1 MEAAGGGAADERWAS
16 LCNCVVNFLLE
27 ERYHL
32 TALELLQELQEDGR
46 HAHALR
52 LRAFFSD
59 PALFPPDLVAHAS
72 SAPPGAD
79 PQSLLEEKVAAQ
91 EKLALAEYDLR
102 LAKEDL
108 SQLKLELRKQNESS
122 PEDSN
127 GLLLGASTRER
138 YISQQDKQ
146 DVKISALGPLK
157 DNERKD
163 LNCAVKEYLL
173 LAGYRLA
180 AMTFIEEVP
189 DQDLD
194 VWPNSSAC
202 VPDALRR
209 YYYQY
214 LSSTAEAAEA
224 IFYINLNLISNYR
237 LMHYIEKIS
246 ILRENE
252 TLRKDNERL
261 NAEKDSL
268 TKSRESANSQV
279 AALRK
284 SLEAAH
290 KDIKEKE
297 KMVQDLRQSLDVQR
311 KELNDCRAEIT
322 SLKMYIEGAQSNKQ
336 LFVGNSDGLESHSIA
351 NSMGESASLNNK
363 DGDSKGSEFIT
374 NKLASAVNLT
384 EDTQKDRQVIENSAE
399 VPSVSEAPLSC
410 STDENGGYGTSE
422 EDKSVLNI
430 SSENVTS
437 NSDLHGASMIGKSQA
452 NSDGVSVYLSTDKL
466 ESPSKQKSSD
476 KMALE
481 TIKIVSDALPKI
493 VPYVLIN
500 HREELLPLIICSIE
514 KHPDSDVRDSLT
526 HTLFNLI
533 KRPDGQQRRIIMDA
547 CVELAKSVGE
557 MRTETELLPQCW
569 EQINHQYEERRLLVA
584 QSCGELAVYVRPE
597 IRDSLILSI
606 VQQLVEDA
614 ATVVRE
620 AATHNLALLLPLFPN
635 LDKYYKVEELMFQLV
650 CDHSGSVV
658 EVTLKELV
666 PAVVRWGGK
675 LDQISRVLLAH
686 ILASAQRCPPI
697 SGVEGT
703 IDSHLRVLG
712 EQERWNIDVLLRML
726 TELLPFVHQKAIETC
741 PFASVDPT
749 SSTPENFFSASC
761 LKLYST
767 GDSEWSTFEW
777 MHTDCLPDLIKLACL
792 LPVKED
798 NLRTI
803 ITKYL
808 LEVSG
813 RYGGDYLEHI
823 MLPVFLVAAGDID
836 SGDFTYFP
844 LSIQQKIRGLRPKTS
859 TAEKLAIMCVF
870 PLLLSGILGSPSSR
884 EQLEEYLRKVLIK
897 NTKDGSFSM
906 HHTTEIINAVRF
918 LCLFVEHHGVIF
930 NILWEM
936 VVSSDTSLKINA
948 TALLKAVVPY
958 VDVKVASTHIL
969 PALITLGSDQ
979 NLTVKYASI
988 DAFGAVAQHFKND
1001 MVVEKIRIQMDAF
1014 LEDGSHE
1021 ATISVIR
1028 ALAVAVPHSTDRL
1041 REYILLCEFHIFKL
1055 TSITPSGDDIERRR
1069 ERANVYCEALRALDA
1084 TGGQYGNIFHGNDLP
1099 STSVRDLL
1107 LPSIQNLLKDP
1118 DSLDPAHKEAIE
1130 IIGRERSGGTLE
1142 SLSKAMGAH
1151 LGIASSVSSFFGE
1164 NSLLGKKEG
1173 GEQHDPA
1180 TTSAPEPSP
1189 QAQPESTRFGRIM
1202 RGGFGDILRGQ
1213 SKGQ

>member
-1 MEAAGGGAADERWAS
+1 MAAVGVGAADERWAS

-32 TALELLQELQEDGR
+32 TALELMQELQEDGR
-46 HAHALR
+46 SAHALR

-59 PALFPPDLVAHAS
+59 PALFPPDLVARAS

-79 PQSLLEEKVAAQ
+79 PQILLQEKIAAE
-91 EKLALAEYDLR
+91 EKLALVEYDLR

-108 SQLKLELRKQNESS
+108 SQFKLDLQKQKESS
-122 PEDSN
+122 PDDSN
-127 GLLLGASTRER
+127 GLLLGASIREGST
-138 YISQQDKQ
+138 SQQDKW
-146 DVKISALGPLK
+146 DTKISALGPLK

-173 LAGYRLA
+173 LAGYRFA

-214 LSSTAEAAEA
+214 LSSSAEAAE
-224 IFYINLNLISNYR
+224 
-237 LMHYIEKIS
+237 EKIS
-246 ILRENE
+246 ILQENE
-252 TLRKDNERL
+252 TLLKDNERL
-261 NAEKDSL
+261 NAENDSL
-268 TKSRESANSQV
+268 MKSREGANSQV
-279 AALRK
+279 TALRK

-290 KDIKEKE
+290 RDIKDKE
-297 KMVQDLRQSLDVQR
+297 KMIQDLRQSLDVQR

-322 SLKMYIEGAQSNKQ
+322 ALKMYIEGTQSN
-336 LFVGNSDGLESHSIA
+336 E
-351 NSMGESASLNNK
+351 
-363 DGDSKGSEFIT
+363 DSKGSEAVT
-374 NKLASAVNLT
+374 KKLASAVNIT
-384 EDTQKDRQVIENSAE
+384 DDTQKDRQVLES
-399 VPSVSEAPLSC
+399 SVEGSSISETPVSFT
-410 STDENGGYGTSE
+410 TDENGSYDTSE
-422 EDKSVLNI
+422 KDKSASNI
-430 SSENVTS
+430 SSNNVCFQS
-437 NSDLHGASMIGKSQA
+437 NLHGASMTGKSQGS
-452 NSDGVSVYLSTDKL
+452 SDGISMYLSIEKL
-466 ESPSKQKSSD
+466 ESPSKQKCSD

-500 HREELLPLIICSIE
+500 HREELLPLIICAIE

-533 KRPDGQQRRIIMDA
+533 KRPDGEQRHIIMDA
-547 CVELAKSVGE
+547 CVELAKSIGE

-584 QSCGELAVYVRPE
+584 QSCGELAIYVRPE

-614 ATVVRE
+614 AVIVRE
-620 AATHNLALLLPLFPN
+620 AATHNLALLLPMFPN

-650 CDHSGSVV
+650 CDPSGAVV
-658 EVTLKELV
+658 EVALKELV
-666 PAVVRWGGK
+666 PAVVTWGDK

-712 EQERWNIDVLLRML
+712 EQERWNIGVLLRML
-726 TELLPFVHQKAIETC
+726 TELLPFIHQKAIQTC
-741 PFASVDPT
+741 PFASVNP
-749 SSTPENFFSASC
+749 SSTPENFSASC
-761 LKLYST
+761 LKSYAA
-767 GDSEWSTFEW
+767 GDSEWSAFEW
-777 MHTDCLPDLIKLACL
+777 MHTDCLPNLIKLACL

-813 RYGGDYLEHI
+813 LYGKDYLEHI

-844 LSIQQKIRGLRPKTS
+844 LSIQPKVRGLRPKTS

-884 EQLEEYLRKVLIK
+884 QQLEEYLRKVLIQ

-918 LCLFVEHHGVIF
+918 LCLFVEHHSVIF
-930 NILWEM
+930 NVLWEM
-936 VVSSDTSLKINA
+936 VVSSGTCLKINA
-948 TALLKAVVPY
+948 AALLRALVPY
-958 VDVKVASTHIL
+958 TDVKVASTHIL
-969 PALITLGSDQ
+969 PALVTLGSDQ
-979 NLTVKYASI
+979 NLKVKYASI

-1001 MVVEKIRIQMDAF
+1001 MVVDKIRIQMDAF

-1021 ATISVIR
+1021 ASISVIR

-1041 REYILLCEFHIFKL
+1041 REYLLTKIFNM
-1055 TSITPSGDDIERRR
+1055 TSITPVSDDIERRC
-1069 ERANVYCEALRALDA
+1069 ERANVLCEALRALDA
-1084 TGGQYGNIFHGNDLP
+1084 TDLP
-1099 STSVRDLL
+1099 AMGVRDLL
-1107 LPSIQNLLKDP
+1107 LPSIQNLLKDL
-1118 DSLDPAHKEAIE
+1118 DALDPAHKEALE
-1130 IIGRERSGGTLE
+1130 IISRERSGGTLE
-1142 SLSKAMGAH
+1142 SISKVMGAH

-1164 NSLLGKKEG
+1164 SSLLTKKEG
-1173 GEQHDPA
+1173 GEEHDPA
-1180 TTSAPEPSP
+1180 GPTVPEPNL

-1202 RGGFGDILRGQ
+1202 RSGFGDILRGQ
-1213 SKGQ
+1213 SKG

>member
-1 MEAAGGGAADERWAS
+1 MAAVGGGAADERWAS

-46 HAHALR
+46 SAHALR

-59 PALFPPDLVAHAS
+59 PALFPPDLVARAS

-79 PQSLLEEKVAAQ
+79 PQILLEEKIAAE
-91 EKLALAEYDLR
+91 EKLALVEYDLR

-108 SQLKLELRKQNESS
+108 SQLKLELQKQKESS
-122 PEDSN
+122 PDDSN
-127 GLLLGASTRER
+127 GLLLGASIREGST
-138 YISQQDKQ
+138 SQQDKW
-146 DVKISALGPLK
+146 DMKISALGPLK

-194 VWPNSSAC
+194 VWPNSSAG

-214 LSSTAEAAEA
+214 LSSTAEAAE
-224 IFYINLNLISNYR
+224 
-237 LMHYIEKIS
+237 EKIS
-246 ILRENE
+246 ILKENE
-252 TLRKDNERL
+252 TLLKDNERL
-261 NAEKDSL
+261 NAENDSL
-268 TKSRESANSQV
+268 MKSREGANSQV

-284 SLEAAH
+284 SLDAAH
-290 KDIKEKE
+290 KDIKDKE
-297 KMVQDLRQSLDVQR
+297 HMIQDLRQSLDVQR

-322 SLKMYIEGAQSNKQ
+322 ALKMYIEGTQSSKQ
-336 LFVGNSDGLESHSIA
+336 LFVGTSDGVKSHSIA
-351 NSMGESASLNNK
+351 NSVGASSLNNE
-363 DGDSKGSEFIT
+363 DEDSKGSEAVT
-374 NKLASAVNLT
+374 NKLASAVNIT
-384 EDTQKDRQVIENSAE
+384 DDTQKDRQVLE
-399 VPSVSEAPLSC
+399 SVEGSSISETPVSFT
-410 STDENGGYGTSE
+410 TDENGSYGTSE
-422 EDKSVLNI
+422 EDKSVSNI
-430 SSENVTS
+430 SSN
-437 NSDLHGASMIGKSQA
+437 N
-452 NSDGVSVYLSTDKL
+452 
-466 ESPSKQKSSD
+466 
-476 KMALE
+476 ALE

-500 HREELLPLIICSIE
+500 HREELLPLIICAIE

-533 KRPDGQQRRIIMDA
+533 KRPDGEQRRIIMDA
-547 CVELAKSVGE
+547 CVELAKSIGE

-584 QSCGELAVYVRPE
+584 QSCGELAIYVRPE

-614 ATVVRE
+614 AVVVRE
-620 AATHNLALLLPLFPN
+620 AATHNLALLLPMFPN

-650 CDHSGSVV
+650 CDPSGAVV
-658 EVTLKELV
+658 EVALKELV
-666 PAVVRWGGK
+666 PAVVKWGDK

-712 EQERWNIDVLLRML
+712 EQERWNIGVLLRML
-726 TELLPFVHQKAIETC
+726 TELLPFIHQKAIQTC
-741 PFASVDPT
+741 PFASVDPI
-749 SSTPENFFSASC
+749 SSTPENFSASC
-761 LKLYST
+761 LKSYAA
-767 GDSEWSTFEW
+767 GDSEWSAFEW

-813 RYGGDYLEHI
+813 LYGKDYLEHI

-844 LSIQQKIRGLRPKTS
+844 LSIQPKVRGLRPKTS
-859 TAEKLAIMCVF
+859 TAEKLDIMCVF
-870 PLLLSGILGSPSSR
+870 PLLLSGILGSPSNR
-884 EQLEEYLRKVLIK
+884 QQLEEYLRKVLIQ

-918 LCLFVEHHGVIF
+918 LCLFVEHHSVIF

-936 VVSSDTSLKINA
+936 VVSSDTCLKINA
-948 TALLKAVVPY
+948 AALLRALVPY
-958 VDVKVASTHIL
+958 TDVKVASTHIL
-969 PALITLGSDQ
+969 PPLVTLGSDQ
-979 NLTVKYASI
+979 NLKVKYASI

-1001 MVVEKIRIQMDAF
+1001 MVVDKIRIQMDAF

-1021 ATISVIR
+1021 ASISVIR

-1041 REYILLCEFHIFKL
+1041 REYLLTKIFKM
-1055 TSITPSGDDIERRR
+1055 TSITPAGDDIERRC
-1069 ERANVYCEALRALDA
+1069 ERANVLCEALRALDA
-1084 TGGQYGNIFHGNDLP
+1084 TDLP
-1099 STSVRDLL
+1099 AMGVRDLL
-1107 LPSIQNLLKDP
+1107 LPSIQNLLKDL
-1118 DSLDPAHKEAIE
+1118 DALDPVHKEALE
-1130 IIGRERSGGTLE
+1130 IISRERSGGTLE
-1142 SLSKAMGAH
+1142 SISKVMGAH

-1164 NSLLGKKEG
+1164 SSLLTKKEG
-1173 GEQHDPA
+1173 GEEHDPA
-1180 TTSAPEPSP
+1180 GPTTPEPNL

-1202 RGGFGDILRGQ
+1202 RSGFGDILRGQ
-1213 SKGQ
+1213 SKG

>member
-1 MEAAGGGAADERWAS
+1 MLRIR
-16 LCNCVVNFLLE
+16 

-52 LRAFFSD
+52 LRSFFSD
-59 PALFPPDLVAHAS
+59 PALFPPDLVARAS

-79 PQSLLEEKVAAQ
+79 PQSLLEEKIAAE
-91 EKLALAEYDLR
+91 EKLALTDYDLR
-102 LAKEDL
+102 LAREDL
-108 SQLKLELRKQNESS
+108 SRLKLELQKQKESS
-122 PEDSN
+122 PDGSN
-127 GLLLGASTRER
+127 ATDALTNEGS
-138 YISQQDKQ
+138 SHHDKR
-146 DVKISALGPLK
+146 DAKISTLGPLK

-194 VWPNSSAC
+194 VWINSSAC

-214 LSSTAEAAEA
+214 LSSTTEAAE
-224 IFYINLNLISNYR
+224 
-237 LMHYIEKIS
+237 EKIS

-252 TLRKDNERL
+252 TLLKDNESL
-261 NAEKDSL
+261 GAEKDAL
-268 TKSRESANSQV
+268 IKSREVANSQI

-297 KMVQDLRQSLDVQR
+297 KTVQDLKQSLDVQR

-322 SLKMYIEGAQSNKQ
+322 SLKMHIEGTRSSKR
-336 LFVGNSDGLESHSIA
+336 LSSGDTDGLIPA
-351 NSMGESASLNNK
+351 NSMEEIVVLSSEHDNL
-363 DGDSKGSEFIT
+363 KGSESIT
-374 NKLASAVNLT
+374 SKLASEVSLA
-384 EDTQKDRQVIENSAE
+384 EGKKKDHENMESSLEGSPGPEAE
-399 VPSVSEAPLSC
+399 VSC
-410 STDENGGYGTSE
+410 STAENSGYGTSG
-422 EDKSVLNI
+422 EDKSGTNTCFEDLSVNG
-430 SSENVTS
+430 N
-437 NSDLHGASMIGKSQA
+437 LHGSGNSQGD
-452 NSDGVSVYLSTDKL
+452 SDSISVYLTDDKVHTEKV
-466 ESPSKQKSSD
+466 ESPYKQKSSD

-500 HREELLPLIICSIE
+500 HREELLPLIICAIE

-606 VQQLVEDA
+606 VQQLVEDS

-620 AATHNLALLLPLFPN
+620 AATHNLTLLLPLFPN

-650 CDHSGSVV
+650 CDPSGAVV
-658 EVTLKELV
+658 NVALKELV
-666 PAVVRWGGK
+666 PAVVRWGDK
-675 LDQISRVLLAH
+675 LDQILRILLAH
-686 ILASAQRCPPI
+686 ILASAQRCPPV
-697 SGVEGT
+697 SGVEGA

-726 TELLPFVHQKAIETC
+726 TELLPFIHQKAISTC
-741 PFASVDPT
+741 PFAADP
-749 SSTPENFFSASC
+749 STGTMPESYFSKSC
-761 LKLYST
+761 LKLYAA
-767 GDSEWSTFEW
+767 GDTEWSAFEW
-777 MHTDCLPDLIKLACL
+777 MHTECLPDLIKLACL
-792 LPVKED
+792 LPAKED
-798 NLRTI
+798 NLRTVI
-803 ITKYL
+803 RKYL
-808 LEVSG
+808 LDVSG
-813 RYGGDYLEHI
+813 RYGIDYLEHV

-836 SGDFTYFP
+836 SSDFTYFP
-844 LSIQQKIRGLRPKTS
+844 LATQSRVRGLRPKTS
-859 TAEKLAIMCVF
+859 IAEKLGIVCVL
-870 PLLLSGILGSPSSR
+870 PLLLSGILGYPSKR
-884 EQLEEYLRKVLIK
+884 QQLEEYLRKLLIQ

-906 HHTTEIINAVRF
+906 HHTAEIIDAVRF
-918 LCLFVEHHGVIF
+918 LCMFEEHHVAVF
-930 NILWEM
+930 NIVWEM
-936 VVSSDTSLKINA
+936 VVISDANLKTNA
-948 TALLKAVVPY
+948 AALLKALVPY
-958 VDVKVASTHIL
+958 ISVKVASTHVL

-988 DAFGAVAQHFKND
+988 EAFGAVAQHFKND
-1001 MVVEKIRIQMDAF
+1001 MVVDKIRIQMDAF

-1021 ATISVIR
+1021 ATVSVIR
-1028 ALAVAVPHSTDRL
+1028 ALAVAVPHTTDRL
-1041 REYILLCEFHIFKL
+1041 REYLLTKIFKL
-1055 TSITPSGDDIERRR
+1055 TSAPPTGNDIERRR
-1069 ERANVYCEALRALDA
+1069 EIANVFCEALRAVDA
-1084 TGGQYGNIFHGNDLP
+1084 TDLP
-1099 STSVRDLL
+1099 ATSVRDLL
-1107 LPSIQNLLKDP
+1107 LPSIQNLLKDL
-1118 DSLDPAHKEAIE
+1118 DALDPAHKEALEVIA
-1130 IIGRERSGGTLE
+1130 RERSGGKLE
-1142 SLSKAMGAH
+1142 SLGKVMGAH
-1151 LGIASSVSSFFGE
+1151 LGIASSMSSFFGE
-1164 NSLLGKKEG
+1164 SSLLVKKES
-1173 GEQHDPA
+1173 GEQHDTAA
-1180 TTSAPEPSP
+1180 TTPSQPTP
-1189 QAQPESTRFGRIM
+1189 QTQQENTRFGRIM
-1202 RGGFGDILRGQ
+1202 LGGFGDMLRGKA
-1213 SKGQ
+1213 KGSDEPS

>member
-1 MEAAGGGAADERWAS
+1 MEAAAGGGAGAEERWAS

-52 LRAFFSD
+52 LRDFFSD
-59 PALFPPDLVAHAS
+59 PALFPPDLLARAS

-79 PQSLLEEKVAAQ
+79 PQSLLEEKIAAE
-91 EKLALAEYDLR
+91 EKLALTDYDLR
-102 LAKEDL
+102 LAREDL
-108 SQLKLELRKQNESS
+108 SRLKLELQKQKESS
-122 PEDSN
+122 PDGSNAADDSTN
-127 GLLLGASTRER
+127 EGSN
-138 YISQQDKQ
+138 QHDKR
-146 DVKISALGPLK
+146 DAKISTLGPLK

-194 VWPNSSAC
+194 VWINNSAC

-214 LSSTAEAAEA
+214 LSSTTEAAE
-224 IFYINLNLISNYR
+224 
-237 LMHYIEKIS
+237 EKIS

-252 TLRKDNERL
+252 TLLKDNEKL
-261 NAEKDSL
+261 SAEKDSL
-268 TKSRESANSQV
+268 VKNREVANSQI

-297 KMVQDLRQSLDVQR
+297 KTVQDLKQSLDVQR

-322 SLKMYIEGAQSNKQ
+322 SLKMHIEGTRSSKQ
-336 LFVGNSDGLESHSIA
+336 LSAGDTDGFNHA
-351 NSMGESASLNNK
+351 NSMGETALS
-363 DGDSKGSEFIT
+363 SEHDNLKRPESIIS
-374 NKLASAVNLT
+374 KLAGDMSLA
-384 EDTQKDRQVIENSAE
+384 EDTKKDHENMES
-399 VPSVSEAPLSC
+399 SVEGSPGPEAAVSC
-410 STDENGGYGTSE
+410 STAENSGYGTSG
-422 EDKSVLNI
+422 EDKSVT
-430 SSENVTS
+430 NVCTEDLS
-437 NSDLHGASMIGKSQA
+437 VNGNLHGASNSQED
-452 NSDGVSVYLSTDKL
+452 SDNISVYLSEDKVHTEKA
-466 ESPSKQKSSD
+466 ESPCKQKSSD

-500 HREELLPLIICSIE
+500 HREELLPLIICAIE
-514 KHPDSDVRDSLT
+514 KHPDSDIRDSLT

-606 VQQLVEDA
+606 VQQLVEDS

-620 AATHNLALLLPLFPN
+620 AATHNLALLLSLFPN

-650 CDHSGSVV
+650 CDPSGAVV
-658 EVTLKELV
+658 NVALKELV
-666 PAVVRWGGK
+666 PAVVRWGDK
-675 LDQISRVLLAH
+675 LDQILRVLLAH

-703 IDSHLRVLG
+703 IDSHLRVLR

-726 TELLPFVHQKAIETC
+726 TELLPFIHQKAIDTC
-741 PFASVDPT
+741 PFAVDPST
-749 SSTPENFFSASC
+749 GSTPESHFSESS
-761 LKLYST
+761 LKLYAT
-767 GDSEWSTFEW
+767 GDTEWSAFEW
-777 MHTDCLPDLIKLACL
+777 MHTECLPDLIKLACL
-792 LPVKED
+792 LPAKED
-798 NLRTI
+798 NLRTVMR
-803 ITKYL
+803 KYL
-808 LEVSG
+808 LDVSG
-813 RYGGDYLEHI
+813 RYGIDYLEHI

-836 SGDFTYFP
+836 SSDFTYFP
-844 LSIQQKIRGLRPKTS
+844 LATQSRVRGLRPKTS
-859 TAEKLAIMCVF
+859 IAEKLGMVCVL
-870 PLLLSGILGSPSSR
+870 PLLLSGILGSPSR
-884 EQLEEYLRKVLIK
+884 CQQLEEYLRKLLIQ

-906 HHTTEIINAVRF
+906 HHTAEIIDAVRIF
-918 LCLFVEHHGVIF
+918 EEHHVAVF
-930 NILWEM
+930 NIVWEM
-936 VVSSDTSLKINA
+936 VVSSDANLKTNA
-948 TALLKAVVPY
+948 AALLKALVPY
-958 VDVKVASTHIL
+958 ISVKVASTHVL

-988 DAFGAVAQHFKND
+988 EAFGAVAQHFKND
-1001 MVVEKIRIQMDAF
+1001 MVVDKIRIQMDAF
-1014 LEDGSHE
+1014 LEDESHE
-1021 ATISVIR
+1021 ATVSVIR
-1028 ALAVAVPHSTDRL
+1028 ALAAT
-1041 REYILLCEFHIFKL
+1041 IFKL
-1055 TSITPSGDDIERRR
+1055 TSAPPTGDDIERRR
-1069 ERANVYCEALRALDA
+1069 ERANVFCEALRAVDA
-1084 TGGQYGNIFHGNDLP
+1084 TDLP
-1099 STSVRDLL
+1099 ATSVRDLL
-1107 LPSIQNLLKDP
+1107 LPSIQNLLKDL
-1118 DSLDPAHKEAIE
+1118 DALDPAHKEALEVIA
-1130 IIGRERSGGTLE
+1130 RERSGGTLE
-1142 SLSKAMGAH
+1142 SLGKVMGAH
-1151 LGIASSVSSFFGE
+1151 LGIASSMTSFFGE
-1164 NSLLGKKEG
+1164 SSLLGKKESV
-1173 GEQHDPA
+1173 EQHDTA
-1180 TTSAPEPSP
+1180 AAAPSQPVP
-1189 QAQPESTRFGRIM
+1189 QAQQENTRFGRM
-1202 RGGFGDILRGQ
+1202 MLGGFGDMLRGKA
-1213 SKGQ
+1213 KGSDEPS

>member
-1 MEAAGGGAADERWAS
+1 MEAAAEERWAS

-52 LRAFFSD
+52 LRSFFSD
-59 PALFPPDLVAHAS
+59 PAAFPPDLVARAS

-79 PQSLLEEKVAAQ
+79 PQSLLEEKIAAE
-91 EKLALAEYDLR
+91 EKLALTDYDLR

-108 SQLKLELRKQNESS
+108 SRLKLELQKQKELS
-122 PEDSN
+122 PDGSN
-127 GLLLGASTRER
+127 ATGPLSDASTNEGS
-138 YISQQDKQ
+138 SQHDKR
-146 DVKISALGPLK
+146 DAKISTLGPLK

-194 VWPNSSAC
+194 VWINSSAC

-214 LSSTAEAAEA
+214 LSSTTEAAE
-224 IFYINLNLISNYR
+224 
-237 LMHYIEKIS
+237 EKIS

-252 TLRKDNERL
+252 TLLKDNERL
-261 NAEKDSL
+261 SAEKDSL
-268 TKSRESANSQV
+268 LKNREVANSQT

-297 KMVQDLRQSLDVQR
+297 KTVQDLKQSLEIQR

-322 SLKMYIEGAQSNKQ
+322 SLKMHIEGTRSSKQ
-336 LFVGNSDGLESHSIA
+336 LSAGDTDGFSSA
-351 NSMGESASLNNK
+351 NSMGEAVVLSSAHDNL
-363 DGDSKGSEFIT
+363 KGSESIT
-374 NKLASAVNLT
+374 SKLTSEVSLGEGTKKDHESMGSGVECSPGPEAAV
-384 EDTQKDRQVIENSAE
+384 
-399 VPSVSEAPLSC
+399 PC
-410 STDENGGYGTSE
+410 STAEDSGNGTSG
-422 EDKSVLNI
+422 EDKSGRNI
-430 SSENVTS
+430 CFEDLSVNG
-437 NSDLHGASMIGKSQA
+437 NLHGAGNIKGD
-452 NSDGVSVYLSTDKL
+452 SDSISAYLPEDKVHSEKV
-466 ESPSKQKSSD
+466 ESPCKQKSSD

-500 HREELLPLIICSIE
+500 HREELLPLIICAIE

-584 QSCGELAVYVRPE
+584 QSCGEIAVYVRPE

-606 VQQLVEDA
+606 VQQLVEDS

-650 CDHSGSVV
+650 CDPSGAVV
-658 EVTLKELV
+658 NVALKELV
-666 PAVVRWGGK
+666 PAIVRWGDK
-675 LDQISRVLLAH
+675 LDQILRVLLTH

-703 IDSHLRVLG
+703 IDSHLRVLR

-726 TELLPFVHQKAIETC
+726 TELLPFIHQKAIDTC
-741 PFASVDPT
+741 PIADDPST
-749 SSTPENFFSASC
+749 GSTPESYFSESC
-761 LKLYST
+761 LKLYAT
-767 GDSEWSTFEW
+767 GETEWSAFEW
-777 MHTDCLPDLIKLACL
+777 MHTECLPDLIKLACL
-792 LPVKED
+792 LPAKED
-798 NLRTI
+798 NLRTVI
-803 ITKYL
+803 RKYL
-808 LEVSG
+808 LDVSG
-813 RYGGDYLEHI
+813 RYGIDYLEHI

-836 SGDFTYFP
+836 SSDFTYFP
-844 LSIQQKIRGLRPKTS
+844 LATQSRVRGLRPKTS
-859 TAEKLAIMCVF
+859 VAEKLGIVCVL
-870 PLLLSGILGSPSSR
+870 PLLLSGVLGSPSR
-884 EQLEEYLRKVLIK
+884 RQQLEEYLRKLLIQ

-906 HHTTEIINAVRF
+906 HHTAEIIDAVRF
-918 LCLFVEHHGVIF
+918 LCIFEEHHVAVF
-930 NILWEM
+930 NIVWEM
-936 VVSSDTSLKINA
+936 VVSSDANLKTNA
-948 TALLKAVVPY
+948 AALLKALVPY
-958 VDVKVASTHIL
+958 ISVKVASTHVL

-988 DAFGAVAQHFKND
+988 EAFGAVAQHFKND
-1001 MVVEKIRIQMDAF
+1001 MIVDKIRIQMDAF

-1021 ATISVIR
+1021 ATVSVIR
-1028 ALAVAVPHSTDRL
+1028 ALAVAVPHTTDRL
-1041 REYILLCEFHIFKL
+1041 REYILPTTFNF
-1055 TSITPSGDDIERRR
+1055 S
-1069 ERANVYCEALRALDA
+1069 
-1084 TGGQYGNIFHGNDLP
+1084 
-1099 STSVRDLL
+1099 
-1107 LPSIQNLLKDP
+1107 
-1118 DSLDPAHKEAIE
+1118 SLH
-1130 IIGRERSGGTLE
+1130 
-1142 SLSKAMGAH
+1142 
-1151 LGIASSVSSFFGE
+1151 
-1164 NSLLGKKEG
+1164 
-1173 GEQHDPA
+1173 
-1180 TTSAPEPSP
+1180 
-1189 QAQPESTRFGRIM
+1189 
-1202 RGGFGDILRGQ
+1202 
-1213 SKGQ
+1213 

>member
-59 PALFPPDLVAHAS
+59 TALFPPDLVARAS

-79 PQSLLEEKVAAQ
+79 PQCLLEEKIAAQ

-108 SQLKLELRKQNESS
+108 SQLKLELQKQKEPS

-127 GLLLGASTRER
+127 GLLLGASTHEGF
-138 YISQQDKQ
+138 ISQQDKR

-214 LSSTAEAAEA
+214 LSSTAEAAE
-224 IFYINLNLISNYR
+224 
-237 LMHYIEKIS
+237 EKIS
-246 ILRENE
+246 ILQENE
-252 TLRKDNERL
+252 TLRKDNEQL

-268 TKSRESANSQV
+268 TKSREAANSQV

-322 SLKMYIEGAQSNKQ
+322 ALKMYIEGAQSNKQ
-336 LFVGNSDGLESHSIA
+336 LFVGNSDGLESNSIA
-351 NSMGESASLNNK
+351 NSVEEAASLNNK
-363 DGDSKGSEFIT
+363 DEDSKESESIT
-374 NKLASAVNLT
+374 NKLEPAVKLT
-384 EDTQKDRQVIENSAE
+384 EDTQKDGQVIENSAE
-399 VPSVSEAPLSC
+399 GPSVSEAPVSC
-410 STDENGGYGTSE
+410 SSEENVSYGTSE
-422 EDKSVLNI
+422 G
-430 SSENVTS
+430 ENVTR
-437 NSDLHGASMIGKSQA
+437 NSSLHGASMIGKIQGS
-452 NSDGVSVYLSTDKL
+452 SDGVSVYFSTEKL
-466 ESPSKQKSSD
+466 ESPNKQKSSD

-500 HREELLPLIICSIE
+500 HREELLPLIICAIE

-584 QSCGELAVYVRPE
+584 QSCGELAIYVRPE

-650 CDHSGSVV
+650 CDPSGAVV
-658 EVTLKELV
+658 EVALKELV

-726 TELLPFVHQKAIETC
+726 TELLPFIHQKAIETC
-741 PFASVDPT
+741 PFSSVDPS

-767 GDSEWSTFEW
+767 GDSEWSAFEW

-813 RYGGDYLEHI
+813 RYGKDYLEHI
-823 MLPVFLVAAGDID
+823 MLPVFLIAAGDID

-844 LSIQQKIRGLRPKTS
+844 LSIQPKVRGLRPKTS
-859 TAEKLAIMCVF
+859 TSEKLAIMCVF

-884 EQLEEYLRKVLIK
+884 QQLEEYLRKVLIQ

-948 TALLKAVVPY
+948 AALLKALVPY
-958 VDVKVASTHIL
+958 IDVKVASTHIL

-1001 MVVEKIRIQMDAF
+1001 MVVDKIRVQMDAF

-1041 REYILLCEFHIFKL
+1041 REYLLTKIFKL
-1055 TSITPSGDDIERRR
+1055 TSIPPSGDDIERRR

-1084 TGGQYGNIFHGNDLP
+1084 TDLP
-1099 STSVRDLL
+1099 ATSVRDLL

-1118 DSLDPAHKEAIE
+1118 DALDPAHKEALE

-1142 SLSKAMGAH
+1142 SLSKVMGAH

-1164 NSLLGKKEG
+1164 SSLLGKKEG
-1173 GEQHDPA
+1173 AEQQDPA
-1180 TTSAPEPSP
+1180 TTAAPEPNP
-1189 QAQPESTRFGRIM
+1189 QAQPESTRFGRIV

>member
-1 MEAAGGGAADERWAS
+1 MEATGAGAGEERWAS

-52 LRAFFSD
+52 LRSFFSD
-59 PALFPPDLVAHAS
+59 PALFPPDLGARAS
-72 SAPPGAD
+72 SAPPGVCALVLDLHSTDDLVGAD
-79 PQSLLEEKVAAQ
+79 PQSLLEEKIAAE
-91 EKLALAEYDLR
+91 EKLALTDYDLR
-102 LAKEDL
+102 LAREDL
-108 SQLKLELRKQNESS
+108 SRLKLELQKQKESS
-122 PEDSN
+122 PDGSN
-127 GLLLGASTRER
+127 ATDALTNEGS
-138 YISQQDKQ
+138 SHHDKR
-146 DVKISALGPLK
+146 DAKISTLGPLK

-194 VWPNSSAC
+194 VWINSSAC

-214 LSSTAEAAEA
+214 LSSTTEAAE
-224 IFYINLNLISNYR
+224 
-237 LMHYIEKIS
+237 EKIS

-252 TLRKDNERL
+252 TLLKDNESL
-261 NAEKDSL
+261 GAEKDAL
-268 TKSRESANSQV
+268 IKSREVANSQI

-297 KMVQDLRQSLDVQR
+297 KTVQDLKQSLDVQR

-322 SLKMYIEGAQSNKQ
+322 SLKMHIEGTRSSKR
-336 LFVGNSDGLESHSIA
+336 LSSGDTDGLIPA
-351 NSMGESASLNNK
+351 NSMEEIVVLSSEHDNL
-363 DGDSKGSEFIT
+363 KGSESIT
-374 NKLASAVNLT
+374 SKLASEVSLA
-384 EDTQKDRQVIENSAE
+384 EGKKKDHENMESSLEGSPGPEAE
-399 VPSVSEAPLSC
+399 VSC
-410 STDENGGYGTSE
+410 STAENSGYGTSG
-422 EDKSVLNI
+422 EDKSGTNTCFEDLSVNG
-430 SSENVTS
+430 N
-437 NSDLHGASMIGKSQA
+437 LHGSGNSQGD
-452 NSDGVSVYLSTDKL
+452 SDSISVYLTDDKVHTEKV
-466 ESPSKQKSSD
+466 ESPYKQKSSD

-500 HREELLPLIICSIE
+500 HREELLPLIICAIE

-606 VQQLVEDA
+606 VQQLVEDS

-620 AATHNLALLLPLFPN
+620 AATHNLTLLLPLFPN

-650 CDHSGSVV
+650 CDPSGAVV
-658 EVTLKELV
+658 NVALKELV
-666 PAVVRWGGK
+666 PAVVRWGDK
-675 LDQISRVLLAH
+675 LDQILRILLAH
-686 ILASAQRCPPI
+686 ILASAQRCPPV
-697 SGVEGT
+697 SGVEGA

-726 TELLPFVHQKAIETC
+726 TELLPFIHQKAISTC
-741 PFASVDPT
+741 PFAADP
-749 SSTPENFFSASC
+749 STGTMPESYFSKSC
-761 LKLYST
+761 LKLYAA
-767 GDSEWSTFEW
+767 GDTEWSAFEW
-777 MHTDCLPDLIKLACL
+777 MHTECLPDLIKLACL
-792 LPVKED
+792 LPAKED
-798 NLRTI
+798 NLRTVI
-803 ITKYL
+803 RKYL
-808 LEVSG
+808 LDVSG
-813 RYGGDYLEHI
+813 RYGIDYLEHV

-836 SGDFTYFP
+836 SSDFTYFP
-844 LSIQQKIRGLRPKTS
+844 LATQSRVRGLRPKTS
-859 TAEKLAIMCVF
+859 IAEKLGIVCVL
-870 PLLLSGILGSPSSR
+870 PLLLSGILGYPSKR
-884 EQLEEYLRKVLIK
+884 QQLEEYLRKLLIQ

-906 HHTTEIINAVRF
+906 HHTAEIIDAVRF
-918 LCLFVEHHGVIF
+918 LCMFEEHHVAVF
-930 NILWEM
+930 NIVWEM
-936 VVSSDTSLKINA
+936 VVISDANLKTNA
-948 TALLKAVVPY
+948 AALLKALVPY
-958 VDVKVASTHIL
+958 ISVKVASTHVL

-988 DAFGAVAQHFKND
+988 EAFGAVAQHFKND
-1001 MVVEKIRIQMDAF
+1001 MVVDKIRIQMDAF

-1021 ATISVIR
+1021 ATVSVIR
-1028 ALAVAVPHSTDRL
+1028 ALAVAVPHTTDRL
-1041 REYILLCEFHIFKL
+1041 REYLLTKIFKL
-1055 TSITPSGDDIERRR
+1055 TSAPPTGNDIERRR
-1069 ERANVYCEALRALDA
+1069 EIANVFCEALRAVDA
-1084 TGGQYGNIFHGNDLP
+1084 TDLP
-1099 STSVRDLL
+1099 ATSVRDLL
-1107 LPSIQNLLKDP
+1107 LPSIQNLLKDL
-1118 DSLDPAHKEAIE
+1118 DALDPAHKEALEVIA
-1130 IIGRERSGGTLE
+1130 RERSGGKLE
-1142 SLSKAMGAH
+1142 SLGKVMGAH
-1151 LGIASSVSSFFGE
+1151 LGIASSMSSFFGE
-1164 NSLLGKKEG
+1164 SSLLVKKES
-1173 GEQHDPA
+1173 GEQHDTAA
-1180 TTSAPEPSP
+1180 TTPSQPTP
-1189 QAQPESTRFGRIM
+1189 QTQQENTRFGRIM
-1202 RGGFGDILRGQ
+1202 LGGFGDMLRGKA
-1213 SKGQ
+1213 KGSDEPT

>member
-1 MEAAGGGAADERWAS
+1 MDAAEERWAS

-46 HAHALR
+46 DAHALR
-52 LRAFFSD
+52 LRSFFSD
-59 PALFPPDLVAHAS
+59 SALFPPDLVARAS
-72 SAPPGAD
+72 SSPPGAD
-79 PQSLLEEKVAAQ
+79 PQSLLEEKIAAQ
-91 EKLALAEYDLR
+91 EKLALTEYDLR

-108 SQLKLELRKQNESS
+108 SQLKLELQKQKESS
-122 PEDSN
+122 PGDSN
-127 GLLLGASTRER
+127 GRLFDASAHEGF
-138 YISQQDKQ
+138 ISQQEKR
-146 DVKISALGPLK
+146 DVKITALGPLK
-157 DNERKD
+157 DIERKD

-214 LSSTAEAAEA
+214 LSSTAEAAE
-224 IFYINLNLISNYR
+224 
-237 LMHYIEKIS
+237 EKIS

-252 TLRKDNERL
+252 RLLKDNDRL

-268 TKSRESANSQV
+268 MKSREAASSQL

-284 SLEAAH
+284 SLEATH

-297 KMVQDLRQSLDVQR
+297 KTVQDLKQSLDIQR

-322 SLKMYIEGAQSNKQ
+322 ALKMYIEGAQSSKQ
-336 LFVGNSDGLESHSIA
+336 LSLGNSDGMKLHATA
-351 NSMGESASLNNK
+351 NSMGEATLLNEQDEN
-363 DGDSKGSEFIT
+363 SERSESIT
-374 NKLASAVNLT
+374 DTLPSPVILT
-384 EDTQKDRQVIENSAE
+384 GDTQKNHQVVESSAE
-399 VPSVSEAPLSC
+399 CAPVSEASVSC
-410 STDENGGYGTSE
+410 SNDENGSAVASE
-422 EDKSVLNI
+422 EDKSVSNMSPEAASFNGNLHVA
-430 SSENVTS
+430 SVTCKS
-437 NSDLHGASMIGKSQA
+437 QGAS
-452 NSDGVSVYLSTDKL
+452 DGISVCISEDRVLTEKL
-466 ESPSKQKSSD
+466 ESPSRQKSSD

-500 HREELLPLIICSIE
+500 HREELLPLIMCAIE

-547 CVELAKSVGE
+547 CVDLAKSVGE

-635 LDKYYKVEELMFQLV
+635 VDKYYKVEELMFQLV
-650 CDHSGSVV
+650 CDPSGAVV
-658 EVTLKELV
+658 EVALRELV
-666 PAVVRWGGK
+666 PAVVKWGDK
-675 LDQISRVLLAH
+675 LDQILRVLLAH
-686 ILASAQRCPPI
+686 ILASAQRCPPV

-726 TELLPFVHQKAIETC
+726 TELLPFIHQKAVETC

-749 SSTPENFFSASC
+749 SSTPENCFSASC
-761 LKLYST
+761 LKLYAT
-767 GDSEWSTFEW
+767 GDTEWSAFEW
-777 MHTDCLPDLIKLACL
+777 MHTDCLPDLIKLASL
-792 LPVKED
+792 LPGKED

-803 ITKYL
+803 ITRYL

-813 RYGGDYLEHI
+813 RYGKDYLEHI
-823 MLPVFLVAAGDID
+823 MLPVFLVAAGDTD
-836 SGDFTYFP
+836 SADFTYFP
-844 LSIQQKIRGLRPKTS
+844 LSIQPKVRGLRPKTS
-859 TAEKLAIMCVF
+859 TAEKLSILCVF

-884 EQLEEYLRKVLIK
+884 QQLEEYLRKVLVQ

-906 HHTTEIINAVRF
+906 HHTNEVINAVRF
-918 LCLFVEHHGVIF
+918 LCLFVDHHGVIF

-936 VVSSDTSLKINA
+936 VVSSDTNLKINA
-948 TALLKAVVPY
+948 AALLKALVPY
-958 VDVKVASTHIL
+958 VGVKVASTHIL

-1041 REYILLCEFHIFKL
+1041 PKIFKL
-1055 TSITPSGDDIERRR
+1055 TSVTPAGNDIERRR
-1069 ERANVYCEALRALDA
+1069 ERANVFCEAIRALDA
-1084 TGGQYGNIFHGNDLP
+1084 TDLP
-1099 STSVRDLL
+1099 ATSVRDLL
-1107 LPSIQNLLKDP
+1107 LPSLQNLLKDL
-1118 DSLDPAHKEAIE
+1118 DALDPAHKEALE
-1130 IIGRERSGGTLE
+1130 IIARERSGGTLD
-1142 SLSKAMGAH
+1142 SISKVMGTH

-1164 NSLLGKKEG
+1164 SSLLGKKES
-1173 GEQHDPA
+1173 GEQHESSV
-1180 TTSAPEPSP
+1180 SAASQTSP

-1202 RGGFGDILRGQ
+1202 RGGFGDMLR
-1213 SKGQ
+1213 SKAKDSDVPGSK